1 MIIYKTRTT
10 EAAQKR
16 GVDTSTSWKIDRC
29 MQFLKLQYVYSSMLL
44 LKVLHIQYSKQHNT
58 CSKHR
63 DPTMHQV
70 VNYKR
75 VKSYRKLLN
84 HQHWNKVPVSYNRW
98 FEKFQPWGFD
108 WEKFGVLNWWLIVYE
123 RLSLTTGGTCTW
135 RFDGSHAHK
144 TITVKLR
151 HMYMWTS
158 CFFLMSWL
166 LSKYQLTSR

>member
-10 EAAQKR
+10 EAPQKR

-29 MQFLKLQYVYSSMLL
+29 KQFLKLQYVYSSMLL

-63 DPTMHQV
+63 DPTMRQV

-84 HQHWNKVPVSYNRW
+84 HQHWNEVPVSYNRW

-135 RFDGSHAHK
+135 RFNCSHTK
-144 TITVKLR
+144 Q
-151 HMYMWTS
+151 
-158 CFFLMSWL
+158 L
-166 LSKYQLTSR
+166 LSKWDTCTCKHPVSFLCHGF

>member
-10 EAAQKR
+10 EAPQKR
-16 GVDTSTSWKIDRC
+16 GLDTSTSWKIDRC

-63 DPTMHQV
+63 DPTMRQV

-84 HQHWNKVPVSYNRW
+84 HQHWNEVPVSYNRW

-108 WEKFGVLNWWLIVYE
+108 WEKFGFWIDGWSFMKGCRLQQVELALGGSTIVTQNNYCQNE
-123 RLSLTTGGTCTW
+123 IHVHVNILFL
-135 RFDGSHAHK
+135 FDVVAPK
-144 TITVKLR
+144 
-151 HMYMWTS
+151 
-158 CFFLMSWL
+158 
-166 LSKYQLTSR
+166 